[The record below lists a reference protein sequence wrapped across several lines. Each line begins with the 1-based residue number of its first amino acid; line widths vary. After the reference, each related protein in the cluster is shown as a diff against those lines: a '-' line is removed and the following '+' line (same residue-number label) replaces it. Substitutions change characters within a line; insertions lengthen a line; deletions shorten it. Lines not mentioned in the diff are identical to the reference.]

1 MGDDDDDDDGDAVML
16 LKFVESY
23 FILHVQHLVC
33 LKAVIPRQHIEY
45 VDDMAVILSAT
56 VTSMYSTLP

>member
-1 MGDDDDDDDGDAVML
+1 VML

>member
-23 FILHVQHLVC
+23 FIFRVQHLVC
-33 LKAVIPRQHIEY
+33 LKAVVPRQHIEY
-45 VDDMAVILSAT
+45 IDDMAVISSAT